1 MIAQSVLTF
10 AAAAATLLALAD
22 GQTFQRL
29 GGCPTLGEFLF
40 AVSFRK
46 VASVKANTFIARLRF
61 PSGPS
66 RLSRRAIL

>member
-29 GGCPTLGEFLF
+29 GGCPTLGGFPFAEFPPQNNIL
-40 AVSFRK
+40 
-46 VASVKANTFIARLRF
+46 
-61 PSGPS
+61 PS
-66 RLSRRAIL
+66 